1 MTVDQEERLIVAL
14 EKIAIAFAGIDD
26 TGKKQFAKQW
36 PEPKEFR
43 EAVYS
48 RVPTEEDRLREEHGV
63 TDESLKEWLT
73 VPKEEELLG
82 PREREFLRRQNAGTE
97 AAAAQKSGS
106 GSFDAPESET

>member
-1 MTVDQEERLIVAL
+1 MTVDQEERLVVAL
-14 EKIAIAFAGIDD
+14 EKIAAAFAGIDD
-26 TGKKQFAKQW
+26 TRKKQFAKQW

-63 TDESLKEWLT
+63 TDEPLKEWLT
-73 VPKEEELLG
+73 VPEEELLG

-97 AAAAQKSGS
+97 AAANQKSGS
-106 GSFDAPESET
+106 SSFDAPESKT